1 MVCQTEKT
9 DFHLHFI
16 GASFTILCPLYCPFL
31 IEPSLWCFS
40 FFIYFHEKKNQCTLD
55 SQRGHNSV
63 VGCFRVAG
71 HRLTEQIRC
80 EYLVL

>member
-1 MVCQTEKT
+1 MVCRTEKT

-31 IEPSLWCFS
+31 IEPSLWCFP
-40 FFIYFHEKKNQCTLD
+40 FFIYFHEKKKINVHFD
-55 SQRGHNSV
+55 SQWSHNSV

-71 HRLTEQIRC
+71 HRFNEQI
-80 EYLVL
+80 